1 MDWNPRTNFY
11 SVVTAGILD
20 ILNHG
25 FDTAGRVEEWE
36 RKIRAAAEASLVPEP
51 QMTQMLRDGLSQI
64 YERLIEKGEIARY
77 HQGVSRFTLDKIKP
91 ELRKLLD
98 QRIMASANL
107 IKLNRRQS
115 IDKTLSRF
123 SGWATSI
130 PKGGTKTGNKAQIK
144 SDIRKALTK
153 LPFEERRVLIDQGHK
168 LTAAISE
175 TVAVGGKAIA
185 AKWRSNWKQPGYD
198 YREDHKDRDQNVYLL
213 RDTWATERGLVKPGN
228 NGYYDKITRAGEEPF
243 CRCYI
248 VWIYALRDLP
258 DDMLTV
264 KGKNEL
270 DRVRAEL
277 AK

>member
-1 MDWNPRTNFY
+1 MDWSPRTNFY
-11 SVVTAGILD
+11 KVVNAGIID

-25 FDTAGRVEEWE
+25 FDSAGRVDEWQK
-36 RKIRAAAEASLVPEP
+36 KIRAAAEASLVPEP
-51 QMTQMLRDGLSQI
+51 QMTQMLRDGLGQI
-64 YERLIEKGEIARY
+64 YERLIDQGRIAEY
-77 HQGVSRFTLDKIKP
+77 HQGVSRFTIDKIKP
-91 ELRKLLD
+91 EARKLLD

-107 IKLNRRQS
+107 IKLNRKQS
-115 IDKTLSRF
+115 IDKTLQRF
-123 SGWATSI
+123 AGWATSI
-130 PKGGTKTGNKAQIK
+130 PAGGTTQAKKADVK
-144 SDIRKALTK
+144 ADIRKALSR

-175 TVAVGGKAIA
+175 AVAVGGQAIA
-185 AKWRSNWKQPGYD
+185 ARWRSNWKQPGYD
-198 YREDHKDRDQNVYLL
+198 YREDHRERDQQIYLL
-213 RDTWATERGLVKPGN
+213 RDTWATRAGFVKPGN

-258 DDMLTV
+258 PDMLTI